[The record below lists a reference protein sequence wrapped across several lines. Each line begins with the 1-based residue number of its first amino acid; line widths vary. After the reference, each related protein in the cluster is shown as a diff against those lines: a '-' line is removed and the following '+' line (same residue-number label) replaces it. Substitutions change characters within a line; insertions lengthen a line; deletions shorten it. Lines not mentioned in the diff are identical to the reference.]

1 MYNFPK
7 NTRLTNKKS
16 INNLFK
22 NGNRLSEVPFLVFWN
37 YNHLHDEKIKV
48 LITVSKKT
56 FKLAVDRNLIKRRIR
71 ESFRTQQNE
80 LVTILSQQNK
90 SINVAILYNDP
101 ILLKFNNVEKKI
113 KLTLNRLINQL

>member
-1 MYNFPK
+1 MHNFPK

-22 NGNRLSEVPFLVFWN
+22 SGTRLSEAPFLVFWN
-37 YNHLHDEKIKV
+37 YSHLHDEKIKV

-80 LVTILSQQNK
+80 LVAILSQKNK
-90 SINVAILYNDP
+90 SINIAILYNDTG
-101 ILLKFNNVEKKI
+101 LLKFNNVEKKI
-113 KLTLNRLINQL
+113 KLTLNRLINQI

>member
-22 NGNRLSEVPFLVFWN
+22 SGNRLSEAPFLVFWN
-37 YNHLHDEKIKV
+37 YSHLHDEKIKV